1 MYWELSHISFSTYFM
16 YLSQVT
22 GGKKKCSPLF
32 LYMHGYW
39 IVTCVD
45 SQQGPMAEEEVI
57 WISCTLPYLYF
68 SSS

>member
-1 MYWELSHISFSTYFM
+1 M

-68 SSS
+68 SCS